1 MELIPAKHPES
12 NLEGEGLTNG
22 PTLAAQEHNQGGNMK
37 TTYPSSGTPARL
49 SGLEHNN
56 VQIRPPLLEGVR
68 GNGRSYTGAHDD
80 AITGMG

>member
-1 MELIPAKHPES
+1 
-12 NLEGEGLTNG
+12 
-22 PTLAAQEHNQGGNMK
+22 MK

-56 VQIRPPLLEGVR
+56 VQIRPPLLKGVR